1 MKAIK
6 LNQKREQTPL
16 SSGIFWTDDG
26 LAWEVTD
33 AMGSKKTL
41 RFDKP
46 LSNGTLLSS
55 SENKSFLT
63 TIQNS
68 LLGVFS
74 GVNATITSSET
85 LASVYNDQY
94 AFVYWMVD
102 HGIDSFDSTSE
113 LDLEAFL
120 EDAAQ
125 GIDAIFGSCEKVWGA
140 MLKLRMQKANVNTY
154 STSEIFTLS
163 NLFAHP
169 GLFPEAREAIKDF
182 KAKRT
187 KLRKSKLRKR
197 ISRAKLYAR
206 TRAISI
212 LHAYSAK
219 DDDKFP
225 FIPFEDGSGS
235 LVLPLGRDAGR
246 TPLIPAP
253 AALALM
259 EQAANW
265 VLNIAPALLKLR
277 VAFSDTYRTQRMSAS
292 ARRQNQEILLKDF
305 NDKYRDTL
313 PEPIVLDHSLKNGG
327 LSLWLA
333 LNCFLPSAC
342 YICATTL
349 TGRRNIEVSSIDAGA
364 CSGTD
369 ASGFWIKTYIAKT
382 LRKVDYTPCS
392 RLVVEAIE
400 ALQINNEKLREAS
413 GSTKLFNIPTLYND
427 SKGVW
432 FDAACHIDRFAK
444 YVGASSLGMVG
455 DTPWHIA
462 PHQLRKLFAVLFIWR
477 YDGGD
482 LDALSYHLRHFDL
495 NMTVRYCGDRELFG
509 ELARQAFAL
518 TKKKIQAM
526 ADKSQKFAG
535 TFAKKL
541 SKLVTR
547 FISEIEFSTP
557 ENLEKSIENLIIERG
572 ITLKATPWGFCG
584 CKNSKSNLKR
594 AACQQE
600 SNPSRGVDWDGS
612 PNPSGSDEVKC
623 ARCMFFASD
632 ETRVVHWKKQC
643 VKTTEAVASPTT
655 VRLQKVKLEKH
666 LQILELFTL
675 ALSGGKS

>member
-1 MKAIK
+1 MEAIK
-6 LNQKREQTPL
+6 LNQKPDQAPL
-16 SSGIFWTDDG
+16 SAGICSSDDG
-26 LAWEVTD
+26 RIWEVTD
-33 AMGSKKTL
+33 AMGNKKTL

-55 SENKSFLT
+55 SENGNLLT

-68 LLGVFS
+68 LLSVFS
-74 GVNATITSSET
+74 GVNATITSSEK
-85 LASVYNDQY
+85 LAAVYGDQY

-102 HGIDSFDSTSE
+102 HDIDSFDSTSE

-125 GIDAIFGSCEKVWGA
+125 GIDVIFGSREKVWDA
-140 MLKLRMQKANVNTY
+140 MLKLKMQKANVNAY
-154 STSEIFTLS
+154 STSEILTLS

-169 GLFPEAREAIKDF
+169 SSFPGACEAIKDF

-187 KLRKSKLRKR
+187 KLRKSKPRKGV
-197 ISRAKLYAR
+197 SQGKLYNR

-235 LVLPLGRDAGR
+235 LVLQLGRDGGR

-253 AALALM
+253 AALTLM

-277 VAFSDTYRTQRMSAS
+277 TAFADTYRTQKTSAS
-292 ARRQNQEILLKDF
+292 TRREKQESLLKAF
-305 NDKYRDTL
+305 NDKYRHAL
-313 PEPIVLDHSLKNGG
+313 PEPVVLDHSLTNGG

-349 TGRRNIEVSSIDAGA
+349 TGRRNMEVSSIEAGA
-364 CSGTD
+364 CSGTN

-400 ALQINNEKLREAS
+400 VLQMNNEKLRETS
-413 GSTKLFNIPTLYND
+413 GSNKLFNIPTLCDD

-432 FDAACHIDRFAK
+432 FDAASHIDRFAR
-444 YVGASSLGMVG
+444 YVGASNLGMVG
-455 DTPWHIA
+455 NTPWHIA
-462 PHQLRKLFAVLFIWR
+462 PHQLRKLFAVLYIWR

-509 ELARQAFAL
+509 ELARQAFSL
-518 TKKKIQAM
+518 TKKKIQTM
-526 ADKSQKFAG
+526 AEKSQKFAG

-547 FISEIEFSTP
+547 FISEIEFSTS

-600 SNPSRGVDWDGS
+600 SNASRGVDWDGA
-612 PNPSGSDEVKC
+612 PNPSGSDEVRC
-623 ARCMFFASD
+623 AKCMFFASD
-632 ETRVVHWKKQC
+632 ETRVIHWTKQC
-643 VKTTEAVASPTT
+643 VKTKDAVASATT
-655 VRLQKVKLEKH
+655 VRLQRVKLEKH
-666 LQILELFTL
+666 LHILESFTL